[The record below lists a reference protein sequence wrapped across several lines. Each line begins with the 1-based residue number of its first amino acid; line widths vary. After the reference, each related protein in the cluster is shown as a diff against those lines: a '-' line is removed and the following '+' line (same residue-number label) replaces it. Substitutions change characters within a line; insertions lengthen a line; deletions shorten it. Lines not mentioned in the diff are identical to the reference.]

1 VSHPL
6 NISCLY
12 TNIGRGHPFYLD
24 GVIEELGRLD
34 DPPEI
39 GVYDALTVSR
49 GLANRAWRVARWMY
63 RRGSSGGPFGQIY
76 SGLRKNRDYG
86 RRSPTLALLGRDLRR
101 LLRSGVE
108 PLVVAHPILVG
119 ILRDRDNLVY
129 QHGEVVA
136 PGEALV
142 RGASFVMVPTE
153 QVAQAFFEAG
163 YDRSQLIVS
172 GLCIEPLLVS
182 RADEVYGLRS
192 GRLQASSPLTGLF
205 VSSGAE
211 PKEHVSRIISSITS
225 SISAGATPLVLARKG
240 GRLEREVIAVGRSRD
255 IDVRVMRPGES
266 ADRTQS
272 GCLLG
277 LFESRVEEAMLATQW
292 FDRLDFLVAPPHE
305 RTNWAIGLG
314 LPMFALTPTIGPFA
328 PLNLSLLLDSGTTM
342 AIESDSQAARFGE
355 LLTELHRSGRLVDM
369 ARRGWGQHEING
381 FAQIAEFL
389 VNRYRQ

>member
-1 VSHPL
+1 VSHRF

-34 DPPEI
+34 DPPKI

-63 RRGSSGGPFGQIY
+63 RRGSSGGPFGRVY

-101 LLRSGVE
+101 LFRSGVE

-119 ILRDRDNLVY
+119 ILRDRENLVY

-153 QVAQAFFEAG
+153 QVARAFVEAG
-163 YDRSQLIVS
+163 YSRSQLLVS
-172 GLCIEPLLVS
+172 GLCIEPPLVL
-182 RADEVYGLRS
+182 RAEEAYGLRL
-192 GRLQASSPLTGLF
+192 GRLQAGSPLTGLF

-211 PKEHVSRIISSITS
+211 PREHVSRLISSITS
-225 SISAGATPLVLARKG
+225 SIRAGVASLVLARKG
-240 GRLEREVIAVGRSRD
+240 GRLEREVMAVGRSRGID
-255 IDVRVMRPGES
+255 IRVMRPGES
-266 ADRTQS
+266 VDQARS

-277 LFESRVEEAMLATQW
+277 LFEMVLGIMLVIEPLDQGPVVYFAATVW
-292 FDRLDFLVAPPHE
+292 ALVGGVILIGDAVRLRRLRQLREQASPVDEVAA
-305 RTNWAIGLG
+305 NDG
-314 LPMFALTPTIGPFA
+314 
-328 PLNLSLLLDSGTTM
+328 
-342 AIESDSQAARFGE
+342 
-355 LLTELHRSGRLVDM
+355 
-369 ARRGWGQHEING
+369 
-381 FAQIAEFL
+381 
-389 VNRYRQ
+389 

>member
-1 VSHPL
+1 MNHRFV
-6 NISCLY
+6 ISCLY

-34 DPPEI
+34 DSPEI

-63 RRGSSGGPFGQIY
+63 RRGSSGGPFGRVY
-76 SGLRKNRDYG
+76 SGLRKDRDYG

-101 LLRSGVE
+101 RFRSGAE
-108 PLVVAHPILVG
+108 PLVAAHPILIG
-119 ILRDRDNLVY
+119 ILRDRQNLIY

-142 RGASFVMVPTE
+142 RGASLVMVPTE
-153 QVAQAFFEAG
+153 PVAQAFVDFG
-163 YDRSQLIVS
+163 YKRSQILVS
-172 GLCIEPLLVS
+172 GLCIEPRLVS
-182 RADEVYGLRS
+182 RAEEAYGLRS
-192 GRLQASSPLTGLF
+192 GRLQAGGPLTGLF

-211 PKEHVSRIISSITS
+211 PREHVSRIASSITS
-225 SISAGATPLVLARKG
+225 SVGSGVAPFVLARKG
-240 GRLEREVIAVGRSRD
+240 GRLEREVLAVSRSRD
-255 IDVRVMRPGES
+255 IDVRVTRPGES
-266 ADRTQS
+266 VDQTHS

-277 LFESRVEEAMLATQW
+277 LFESRAEEAMLAAHW

-314 LPMFALTPTIGPFA
+314 LPMFALTPAIGPFA
-328 PLNLSLLLDSGTTM
+328 PLNLRLLLQSGTTV

-355 LLTELHRSGRLVDM
+355 RLTELHRSGRLLDM
-369 ARRGWGQHEING
+369 ARRGWEQYEIGG
-381 FAQIAEFL
+381 FARIAESL
-389 VNRYRQ
+389 ARRYRQ